1 MDATRDCHT
10 KLSKPDTERQIPYD
24 STYMWNLNC
33 GTNEPIYKTET
44 DSQTQRSELVRELG
58 RDGLTGNLRLVDANY
73 YIRMD
78 KQWIQHSTGNHS
90 QSAEISHNGTKH
102 FKSVYM
108 CKTELFC
115 CTAETAET
123 NTTL

>member
-44 DSQTQRSELVRELG
+44 DSQTQ
-58 RDGLTGNLRLVDANY
+58 NY

-102 FKSVYM
+102 FKSVYT